1 MANGLLKKFAAELKS
16 IREEQGLTIENLYA
30 KTRIEI
36 KYLQAIEEARFD
48 IIADVYMRSF
58 VKSYIKTLDLD
69 EAVYLKRYDNAKI
82 GVDIKGDEKIEESVT
97 EIPEIIDEPV
107 EKITTPINKLKKSTY
122 NTPDNESYNTN
133 MKRNFNI
140 VIYIF
145 LTIVVGLIIAIVLLV
160 RSSKSEIVIE
170 KSFEAVNKEQEE
182 RYSVKEELRDSS
194 FAYMN
199 GKINVK
205 LRAGEMSWFKI
216 KVDSNDPFELLLRK
230 GKDSLIVADK
240 VIELNIGNSLGIELY
255 INNVKVNIPGPKTRV
270 KNIRI
275 DPSGIN
281 EIAGKSGYKN
291 DATRY

>member
-1 MANGLLKKFAAELKS
+1 MANDLLKKFASELKS
-16 IREEQGLTIENLYA
+16 IRESQGLTIENLYN

-48 IIADVYMRSF
+48 VIADVYMRSF

-69 EAVYLKRYDNAKI
+69 EAAYIKRYDNAKAGI
-82 GVDIKGDEKIEESVT
+82 EIKNDEKTEELVSEDPIVIEE
-97 EIPEIIDEPV
+97 PV
-107 EKITTPINKLKKSTY
+107 KKITAPINNVKKRTYY
-122 NTPDNESYNTN
+122 NTDNESYNTN

-140 VIYIF
+140 MIYIF

-160 RSSKSEIVIE
+160 RSSKSEIVVE

-182 RYSVKEELRDSS
+182 RYNIKEELRDSS

-205 LRAGEMSWFKI
+205 LRASEMSWFKI

-230 GKDSLIVADK
+230 GKDSLIVAEK
-240 VIELNIGNSLGIELY
+240 VIELNIGNSFGIELY
-255 INNVKVNIPGPKTRV
+255 INNIKVNIPGQKTRV